1 MNEPL
6 AATAMLCL
14 LTSALWVT
22 LPIFADGIVAA
33 VGVLFPRKG
42 L

>member
-1 MNEPL
+1 MTEAF

-14 LTSALWVT
+14 LTSGLYLS
-22 LPIFADGIVAA
+22 LPIIADGIVAA

>member
-1 MNEPL
+1 MTEAL
-6 AATAMLCL
+6 TATLMLCL
-14 LTSALWVT
+14 LCSALWVT

>member
-1 MNEPL
+1 MNAPL

-14 LTSALWVT
+14 LTSGLYLS
-22 LPIFADGIVAA
+22 LPIIADGISAA